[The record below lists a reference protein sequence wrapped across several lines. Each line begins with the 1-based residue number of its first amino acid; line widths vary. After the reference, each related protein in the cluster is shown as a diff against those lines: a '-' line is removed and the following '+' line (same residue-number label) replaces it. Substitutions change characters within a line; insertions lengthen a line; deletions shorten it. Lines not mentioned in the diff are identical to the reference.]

1 MRNAAFCITGLALQG
16 LSMSLMAQTDK
27 PNIVI
32 IMTDQ
37 QRADLC
43 GREGFPLA
51 VTPYVD
57 QLAQENV
64 WFNKAYT
71 VAPASSPARCSMF
84 TGRFPSATHV
94 RTNHN
99 IPDIFFEQ
107 DLVGV
112 LKENGYKIALCSG
125 RPLLMAKELDV
136 FNHIEWDGFI
146 GSAGNTVYDE
156 NLNKIKH
163 NGFGDKE
170 LETIFSIAKKKEIC
184 LYVNGSSAFLTMDD
198 PQAVQ
203 VLQQFHVQIPKEIRG
218 WQKSDS
224 VEMISMF
231 KGYDYDYS
239 DFLQVPQLR
248 TQKSSGCIV
257 DLIKEGINKTTGIH
271 SLLKYW
277 GMEDAK
283 YMAFGDSLNDKEM
296 LDSAYIGV
304 AMENGDVNLY
314 PYADVVCGPSFED
327 SIYAVLKSFQMIK

>member
-1 MRNAAFCITGLALQG
+1 
-16 LSMSLMAQTDK
+16 
-27 PNIVI
+27 
-32 IMTDQ
+32 
-37 QRADLC
+37 
-43 GREGFPLA
+43 
-51 VTPYVD
+51 
-57 QLAQENV
+57 
-64 WFNKAYT
+64 
-71 VAPASSPARCSMF
+71 
-84 TGRFPSATHV
+84 
-94 RTNHN
+94 
-99 IPDIFFEQ
+99 
-107 DLVGV
+107 
-112 LKENGYKIALCSG
+112 
-125 RPLLMAKELDV
+125 
-136 FNHIEWDGFI
+136 
-146 GSAGNTVYDE
+146 
-156 NLNKIKH
+156 
-163 NGFGDKE
+163 
-170 LETIFSIAKKKEIC
+170 
-184 LYVNGSSAFLTMDD
+184 MDD

-203 VLQQFHVQIPKEIRG
+203 VLQQFHVQIPKEIRS

-296 LDSAYIGV
+296 LDSANIGV